1 MMPGMDTVKR
11 MHRAGSWVAG
21 LLVTAATAIAG
32 DFTWTTNG
40 NEVTLAKYAGTGG
53 DVEIPAAVDGRP
65 VAAIGPDAFSDC
77 AGLTRVAIPD
87 SVVRIEAQ
95 AFAYCTGL
103 AQVSIGRG
111 VASIGEWAFHGCDR
125 LADLSVDELNPAF
138 GSVDGALYDRREA
151 TLVLCPARK
160 TGTFAIPSGIV
171 AIGNEAFTHCAGLTE
186 VSLPESLVHI
196 GDWAFDSSGLAG
208 IQIPGGVTQLGVGAF
223 SACANL
229 SQVEGGAGLVQ
240 IGRRAFE
247 RSGLIVFAMSNGVT
261 QLGSWAFYGC
271 PHLARVQ
278 LSENLSRIEERTFFD
293 CTALTVLAL
302 PAGIAYVGDWAFAE
316 CPGLKAIYYQG
327 NAPEIGEETFTASPD
342 VVQYYLS
349 GKSGWGSA
357 LGGRP
362 AMPGEVPAET
372 CAPPARAVVFQ
383 EAPRIRSGA
392 TMAEEAGF

>member
-1 MMPGMDTVKR
+1 MNGSAVVR
-11 MHRAGSWVAG
+11 RASRLAWG
-21 LLVTAATAIAG
+21 LAIVAATAGAR
-32 DFTWTTNG
+32 DFTWTTNNG
-40 NEVTLAKYAGTGG
+40 ELALAKYAGTGG
-53 DVEIPAAVDGRP
+53 DVAIPSTVAGLP
-65 VAAIGPDAFSDC
+65 VAAIGPDAFADC

-87 SVVRIEAQ
+87 SVVRIGDQ

-103 AQVSIGRG
+103 TQVSIGRG

-125 LADLSVDELNPAF
+125 LADLSVDALNPAY
-138 GSVDGALYDRREA
+138 GSADGALFDRRAA
-151 TLVLCPARK
+151 TLLLCPARK
-160 TGTFAIPSGIV
+160 SGAFTVPSGIV
-171 AIGNEAFTHCAGLTE
+171 AIGNEAFAHCAGLTD
-186 VSLPESLVHI
+186 VAIPESLVRI

-208 IQIPGGVTQLGVGAF
+208 IQIPGGVTHVGVGAF

-229 SQVEGGAGLVQ
+229 ARVEGGAGLVQ

-247 RSGLIVFAMSNGVT
+247 RSGLIGFAMSNGVT

-293 CTALTVLAL
+293 CTALTAL
-302 PAGIAYVGDWAFAE
+302 SIPASVVSIGDWAFAE
-316 CPGLKAIYYQG
+316 CSGLKAIYYQG
-327 NAPEIGEETFTASPD
+327 NAPEIGEETFTASPS

-362 AMPGEVPAET
+362 AMPGEPPAET
-372 CAPPARAVVFQ
+372 NAPARRTVVFQ

-392 TMAEEAGF
+392 SMAEEAGF